1 MSKLLCFKAAI
12 AWMVVL
18 IASASWAQCGV
29 TQDCSLFPPA
39 PTVNVCSANLCFRN
53 AEARREYEQ
62 RNNCTIFDG
71 DLCASRVVN
80 AATQCCVMDSVTQI
94 SKIQQK
100 QYTKLN
106 KKFNWDI
113 YSKECTK
120 MQQSQAKPDELWA
133 QCKVGQKHSANDDY
147 PVVHVE
153 QNGSARTYCIDGC
166 STPPGTV
173 KNLTRLGVFIF
184 PDRDNPSG
192 AGLGGIGNASSF
204 FPACSEHDKCYQ
216 TCNSNNQQVC
226 DKKMLSDMTAA
237 CERIPKDHITTFKG
251 NFEIKT
257 IKTHIACMRSA
268 KTMHMGLE
276 KFGSNAFSL
285 RRQQYCQCCE

>member
-39 PTVNVCSANLCFRN
+39 PTLNVCTANLCFRN

-80 AATQCCVMDSVTQI
+80 SATQCCVMDSVTQI

-166 STPPGTV
+166 STPPEIV
-173 KNLTRLGVFIF
+173 KLSAFSGIFIYA
-184 PDRDNPSG
+184 DRNNPTG
-192 AGLGGIGNASSF
+192 AGPGGIGNSSSF
-204 FPACSEHDKCYQ
+204 FGACSSHDKCYQ
-216 TCNSNNQQVC
+216 TCIANDQSVC
-226 DKKMLSDMTAA
+226 DNNMLSDMQVV
-237 CERIPKDHITTFKG
+237 CNGIPADHETTFKG
-251 NFEIKT
+251 LLGENSVNT
-257 IKTHIACMRSA
+257 RHACLLA
-268 KTMHMGLE
+268 AEKMHTGLR
-276 KFGSNAFSL
+276 KFGSSAFNL
-285 RRQQYCQCCE
+285 RRQQYCQCC